1 MYLASCRKTPQLA
14 DLFLILG
21 YALPVHLFTS
31 WSVLEFG
38 LGWGHA
44 SFTLVPQSPR
54 QSGTLTLEMRNLAK
68 GPCVLADGCP
78 TLYTNR
84 WGRDISLWTFWS
96 WKSCFCD
103 VCPLFACSKLGM
115 TSVRRRWRAGVNFG
129 ALRRTQTSSTS
140 LSKIR
145 EE

>member
-44 SFTLVPQSPR
+44 SFTLVPHSPR
-54 QSGTLTLEMRNLAK
+54 QSGTLEMRNLAK
-68 GPCVLADGCP
+68 VPCVLADGCP
-78 TLYTNR
+78 
-84 WGRDISLWTFWS
+84 
-96 WKSCFCD
+96 
-103 VCPLFACSKLGM
+103 
-115 TSVRRRWRAGVNFG
+115 
-129 ALRRTQTSSTS
+129 AL
-140 LSKIR
+140 
-145 EE
+145 